1 MESLI
6 RQIEALQHTCCVWE
20 VRAGR
25 MPEQADPHYTRTWTL
40 TREEW
45 SSPQG
50 AALFNARMG
59 EALAYAARL
68 HAPALVAWVKLD
80 WSWR

>member
-25 MPEQADPHYTRTWTL
+25 VPEHADPCYTRTWTL

-45 SSPQG
+45 NSTMG
-50 AALFNARMG
+50 AALFSARLG
-59 EALAYAARL
+59 EAMEYAARL
-68 HAPALVAWVKLD
+68 HAPGCVSWVRLE
-80 WSWR
+80 WGWR